1 MYDGTLRADWK
12 ALVTFQQMIVLADA
26 HGIVDMTA
34 HAIHGRTGIPMD
46 IIDPGIEALTK
57 PDLSSRSSEF
67 EGRRIVLIDDSRPWG
82 WRIVNHTYY
91 RNLVSNIDKR
101 EKDKIRIA
109 KKRRKVSRSVAECRN
124 QSSEVVNVAH
134 TEAEAEAEAV
144 TKKKL
149 LARRDKRASLGDG
162 EIVEKIP
169 ALGNVEVEVK
179 ESYVHELDRL
189 YPAVDIPQTLR
200 EIRAW
205 NLANIAKRKTPGGVA
220 RHINT
225 WMAKV
230 QNGG

>member
-149 LARRDKRASLGDG
+149 LARRDKRA
-162 EIVEKIP
+162 
-169 ALGNVEVEVK
+169 
-179 ESYVHELDRL
+179 
-189 YPAVDIPQTLR
+189 
-200 EIRAW
+200 
-205 NLANIAKRKTPGGVA
+205 
-220 RHINT
+220 
-225 WMAKV
+225 
-230 QNGG
+230 